1 MTSFPKMKIPKKE
14 LLNGFTLPMLSMGTW
29 MIGGGAT
36 RDPECDEDLAVESIR
51 SGIHAGITCI
61 DTAEIYAAGF
71 TEQLIGRAIKNFPRK
86 ELQLISKVSP
96 KNLRYSDVF
105 QSVELSLDRLQID
118 YLDVYLIHK
127 PNPNIPL
134 KETMRAMKD
143 LREQGIVHEI
153 GVSNFSMGTLHKA
166 QKHLG
171 FPIVLD
177 QVHYNLMFREP
188 EISGLL
194 DYCRE
199 NDIFV
204 MAWRPLEKGALA
216 ADSPDIIKKL
226 SEKYNRTPAQVII
239 NWLLSQDNVVTLST
253 MRRERNLRENLG
265 AVGWALEAADIEEL
279 RKAFPNQKKV
289 SNREPLL

>member
-1 MTSFPKMKIPKKE
+1 MAIPIKK
-14 LLNGFTLPMLSMGTW
+14 LLNGFTLPVLSMGTW

-36 RDPECDEDLAVESIR
+36 RDPECNEDLAVESIR
-51 SGIHAGITCI
+51 FGLNAGITCI
-61 DTAEIYAAGF
+61 DTAEMYAAGF
-71 TEQLIGRAIKNFPRK
+71 TEQLVGRAIKNYTRK

-96 KNLRYSDVF
+96 RNLRYSDVLR
-105 QSVELSLDRLQID
+105 SLDLSLERLRTD

-134 KETMRAMKD
+134 KETIRAMKT
-143 LREQGIVHEI
+143 LREQGLVREI
-153 GVSNFSMGTLHKA
+153 GVSNFGIATLHQA
-166 QKHLG
+166 QEHLG

-194 DYCRE
+194 DYCQE

-204 MAWRPLEKGALA
+204 MAWRPLEKGVLA
-216 ADSPDIIKKL
+216 ADRPDIIKKF
-226 SEKYNRTPAQVII
+226 SDKYDRTPAQIII
-239 NWLLSQDNVVTLST
+239 NWLISQDNVVTLST
-253 MRRERNLRENLG
+253 MRSKKNLKENLG
-265 AVGWALEAADIEEL
+265 AVGWSLEAEDVEKL
-279 RKAFPNQKKV
+279 RAAFPNQKSV